1 MSSSKVSSQERKDIE
16 RDIKRL
22 IVKFI
27 QVVLQSRNGIKANY
41 PSKLFGNSTDWF
53 CLAIPDLPQISTQI
67 KNTFDQQPVDIRR
80 PLCIE
85 ISLRTTED
93 EVMILEYWW
102 LVNTG
107 KMTQVC
113 PDPAYKYYKASSPVL
128 NYIGTLLRSLLI
140 ATRST
145 PAYRLSRNQSASNY
159 CLQHKILFKEP
170 ELFAEDEF
178 KKCTVGTVPSPTG
191 DLNLFV
197 AYKTKLLMSPRKAT
211 TDLTCDFRDDY
222 FNIDVVPAASKKA
235 QTDVFQQIVPDQD
248 ALNSQNHGSNFTEHM
263 KMKKAAFGP
272 AVADPL
278 SGDSDDISFASLLQF
293 AKMSPIQSRRKRSD
307 SEENRENVKQTDEGI
322 EFVVGEDMQQSADS
336 VRSTESCASA
346 KEGGNVKDD
355 FVMIDLKPPFA
366 GSDEDLS
373 QLFQKMIDVP
383 SLSIFEEPVSYSETV
398 NYLED
403 QLAHFEAM
411 GAQFNSFV
419 KSIQTPDF

>member
-1 MSSSKVSSQERKDIE
+1 MTSPKVSPQERKDIE

-53 CLAIPDLPQISTQI
+53 CLSIPDLPQISAQI
-67 KNTFDQQPVDIRR
+67 KSTFDQQPMDIRR

-93 EVMILEYWW
+93 ETMVLEYWW

-107 KMTQVC
+107 KTTQVR
-113 PDPAYKYYKASSPVL
+113 PDPVYKYYKASSPVL

-159 CLQHKILFKEP
+159 CLQHKLVFEEP
-170 ELFAEDEF
+170 EFYVDDEF
-178 KKCTVGTVPSPTG
+178 KKHSVGTVPSPLG
-191 DLNLFV
+191 DMNLFV
-197 AYKTKLLMSPRKAT
+197 AYKTKLLMSPRKMA
-211 TDLTCDFRDDY
+211 DFTCEIRDDY
-222 FNIDVVPAASKKA
+222 FNVDVIPMTPKKTPTEIC
-235 QTDVFQQIVPDQD
+235 QLPDQNPD
-248 ALNSQNHGSNFTEHM
+248 SVENYESDFIEPV
-263 KMKKAAFGP
+263 KVKKAAFGP
-272 AVADPL
+272 VVAEQ
-278 SGDSDDISFASLLQF
+278 SAKDSEDISFASLLQY
-293 AKMSPIQSRRKRSD
+293 AKMSPIHGRRKRSD
-307 SEENRENVKQTDEGI
+307 SEEDKQNSKHADEGI
-322 EFVVGEDMQQSADS
+322 GFVVGQSMQQSNES
-336 VRSTESCASA
+336 IQSTESCSYA
-346 KEGGNVKDD
+346 KDGVVVKDD

-366 GSDEDLS
+366 GIDEDLS

-383 SLSIFEEPVSYSETV
+383 SLSIFEEPVSYFETV

-411 GAQFNSFV
+411 GAEFNNFV
-419 KSIQTPDF
+419 KSIQTPGDF